1 MIEYTKKNWK
11 TYPKTAFEQ
20 RNLEEFN
27 PVLAPFGHQTTGSRS
42 FVECYTVFGCGHS
55 VLNIMM

>member
-11 TYPKTAFEQ
+11 TTAFEQ

-42 FVECYTVFGCGHS
+42 FVECYTVSGCGGS